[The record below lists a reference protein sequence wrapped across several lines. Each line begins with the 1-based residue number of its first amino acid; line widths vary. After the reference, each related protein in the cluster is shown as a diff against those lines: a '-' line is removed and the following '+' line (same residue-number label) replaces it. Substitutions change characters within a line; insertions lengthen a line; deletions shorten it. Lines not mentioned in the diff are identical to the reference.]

1 MSDGS
6 LDLLGVNLAGA
17 DFGSVGQAFGT
28 GYTYPTHAE
37 IDYEAA
43 SGMNVIRLPFLWER
57 LQPTLNGP
65 LDPAE
70 LARIDDVV
78 TYATAKGLKVDLDV
92 HDYGKYRGQLI
103 GSDAVSTAAFADL
116 WSRIAGHFASNGG
129 VLFGLMNEPQ
139 QSSAGDWLA
148 DANAAIASIR
158 AAGAGQEIL
167 VPGIGWDG
175 AWTWTTGQ
183 NASVIGAGV
192 RDPLDNYVFEV
203 QQYLDADGSG
213 THAGVVSGTVGSERL
228 AAVTSWAESTGH
240 RLFLGEFGTANDATS
255 LAALDDMLSSMSRH
269 ADVWQGGT
277 YWAAGPWWGDF
288 MYSAEPKDGVD
299 AAQMKVLE
307 RYEHRA
313 PTPAA
318 PAPTAVPAS
327 RPAAAASAASSPA
340 APSSSAASQPASDA
354 VESAASAVRITT
366 RDDGSHVMIVDA
378 PGQTVKSDF
387 FDTIL
392 NRGQPGTTFVFDP
405 GHGLDVVKRFRSAGT
420 GHDTLDLPATGFASI
435 ADVLRHTRDVGG
447 NATIVDPTWGDTVR
461 LAGVSKAE
469 LARNRQDFSFHA

>member
-1 MSDGS
+1 
-6 LDLLGVNLAGA
+6 
-17 DFGSVGQAFGT
+17 
-28 GYTYPTHAE
+28 
-37 IDYEAA
+37 
-43 SGMNVIRLPFLWER
+43 MNVIRLPFLWER

-92 HDYGKYRGQLI
+92 HDFGKYRGQLI
-103 GSDAVSTAAFADL
+103 GSDAVPVAAFADF
-116 WSRIAGHFASNGG
+116 WSRIASHFAANGG

-139 QSSAGDWLA
+139 QPSAGDWLTA
-148 DANAAIASIR
+148 ANAAIASIR

-183 NASVIGAGV
+183 NASVIGPGV

-213 THAGVVSGTVGSERL
+213 THAGAVSGTGGSERL

-240 RLFLGEFGTANDATS
+240 RLFLGEFGTASDGTS
-255 LAALDDMLSSMSRH
+255 LAALGDMLSSMSRH

-288 MYSAEPKDGVD
+288 MYSAEPRNGVD

-307 RYEHRA
+307 QYEHRA

-318 PAPTAVPAS
+318 PAATASSAAPAGASAAASSVPAS
-327 RPAAAASAASSPA
+327 DTGPEA
-340 APSSSAASQPASDA
+340 QPASDA
-354 VESAASAVRITT
+354 AEGTAPSVRITT
-366 RDDGSHVMIVDA
+366 RDDGSHAMIVEA
-378 PGQTVKSDF
+378 SGQTVTSSY
-387 FDTIL
+387 FDTIF
-392 NRGQPGTTFVFDP
+392 NRGQTGTTFAFDP
-405 GHGLDVVKRFRSAGT
+405 GYGLDTVKRFRAGGA
-420 GHDTLDLPATGFASI
+420 GHDTLDLPASGFTSI
-435 ADVLRHTRDVGG
+435 ADVLHHTHDVGG
-447 NATIVDPTWGDTVR
+447 SAVIVDPVWGDTIR
-461 LAGVSKAE
+461 LAGVSKAA
-469 LARNRQDFSFHA
+469 LAQNRQDFSFHP